1 MILTALYDTKVKKYF
16 NFITVDNIERLKRE
30 YSLMFK
36 SGTKNALVVY
46 PEDYI
51 LSILGEINDDTGLVV
66 PCLTNVCQ
74 LVDLKEVKL
83 NEKLTY

>member
-16 NFITVDNIERLKRE
+16 NFITVDNIERIKRE
-30 YSLMFK
+30 YALMFK
-36 SGTKNALVVY
+36 LKRDNSLVQY

-74 LVDLKEVKL
+74 LVELKGDLSY
-83 NEKLTY
+83 EKLTN